1 VVGVSDPTGAG
12 GTGTT
17 RVLLADDDPL
27 VRTGLRL
34 LLGGAGDIE
43 VVGEVG
49 DGAQVAA
56 AVARLRPD
64 VVLMDIRM
72 PVLDGIAATRA
83 LTGRAGGA
91 GGAAGAGGGGGAGRV
106 PAVIVLTTFDADGNV
121 LESIRA
127 GAAGFLL
134 KHTPPEQIVAAVRRA
149 GVGEPVLSPT
159 VARRLMDHVAGVDA
173 GSGSRAAADRLAR
186 LSERER
192 QVAVAVAEGWSN
204 AEIADRLFMSVGTV
218 KAHVSSALSKLDLTN
233 RIQLALL
240 AHDARDTRA
249 PDPGR

>member
-91 GGAAGAGGGGGAGRV
+91 GRGGVAGRV

>member
-91 GGAAGAGGGGGAGRV
+91 GRGGVAGRV

-121 LESIRA
+121 LDSIRA